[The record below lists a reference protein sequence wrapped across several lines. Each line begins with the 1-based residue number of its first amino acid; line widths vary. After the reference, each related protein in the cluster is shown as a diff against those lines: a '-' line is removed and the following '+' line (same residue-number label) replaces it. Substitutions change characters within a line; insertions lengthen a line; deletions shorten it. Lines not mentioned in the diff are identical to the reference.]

1 MPLVRP
7 TPEIVSIAANRLAST
22 QADLEHLS
30 RYSYCDSRFPSES
43 AMRGM
48 LSQRG
53 VLIFVSEKDGPVG
66 FVLYPTPIAHQ
77 LNSFGMGIALGY
89 AGRGYAKAALRE
101 FVARCPEF
109 GITDLHG
116 YCRNDNAAMIRV
128 LEACGFQHVA
138 GFRDPLDSRAL
149 HYRHPLHAQEG
160 GNAHG
165 QAAQ

>member
-1 MPLVRP
+1 MSLVRP
-7 TPEIVSIAANRLAST
+7 TPEIVSIAATRLAGT
-22 QADLEHLS
+22 QADLDHLS
-30 RYSYCDSRFPSES
+30 RYSYCDHPFPGER
-43 AMRGM
+43 AMHGM
-48 LSQRG
+48 LSHRS
-53 VLIFVSEKDGPVG
+53 VLIFVSEKDGPIG
-66 FVLYPTPIAHQ
+66 FVLYPTPISHH

-109 GITDLHG
+109 GITDLNG
-116 YCRNDNAAMIRV
+116 YCRDDNAAMIRV

-149 HYRHPLHAQEG
+149 HYRHPLHAEEG

-165 QAAQ
+165 HAAQ